1 MPKMRDPSKPY
12 SRAHRG
18 QGAVRG
24 FTPLPAAGCTLPVP
38 EMPPRGED
46 LGWSDSDRVRWEEL
60 WQSPQATMWD
70 DTARG
75 TVALLLVYE
84 AAVLAGTASAW
95 QAQEARYAGEAL
107 GLTPRAMVQLG
118 WRIVDGEDE

>member
-18 QGAVRG
+18 QGGARS
-24 FTPLPAAGCTLPVP
+24 FTALPAEGCSLPVP
-38 EMPPRGED
+38 ELPPRGEGLEWTD
-46 LGWSDSDRVRWEEL
+46 ADRARWEEL

-75 TVALLLVYE
+75 TVVMLLVYE
-84 AAVLAGTASAW
+84 AAVLAGTAAAW

-118 WRIVDGEDE
+118 WRIVESEE